1 VKRDEPPILPS
12 PRVRAEELEL
22 ISMVGHEL
30 RNPLTVIRGA
40 ATLLLQAQSQ
50 MPLERRQAM
59 LRLIEQHSEAM
70 SDLVEDL
77 ITVAHL
83 EAGDTDL
90 MLESV
95 EVARAVER
103 AVEWARRQDSR
114 PIVVLG
120 SDPAL
125 KVRGDR
131 ERIEQVLRALLGNA
145 LRHAPIS
152 DVEISVQADVAQVRI
167 GVLDRGPGV
176 PKLER
181 ERIFERFVRVSELAS
196 ASGAGLGLYVAR
208 SLARLMDGDVRL
220 EARRQGGCAFWFTL
234 GRSA

>member
-1 VKRDEPPILPS
+1 MKPAQRED
-12 PRVRAEELEL
+12 LEL

-40 ATLLLQAQSQ
+40 ATLLLQTQNQ
-50 MPLERRQAM
+50 MPLERRQAI

-90 MLESV
+90 MLEEV
-95 EVARAVER
+95 EVAKVVEKV
-103 AVEWARRQDSR
+103 VEWARRQDSR

-120 SDPAL
+120 SEPAL
-125 KVRGDR
+125 QVRGDR
-131 ERIEQVLRALLGNA
+131 ERIDQVLRALVGNA
-145 LRHAPIS
+145 LRHAPSS
-152 DVEISVQADVAQVRI
+152 DVEISVRSDNRRVRI

-176 PKLER
+176 PAADR
-181 ERIFERFVRVSELAS
+181 QRVFERFARVTELSS
-196 ASGAGLGLYVAR
+196 ASGAGLGLFVAR
-208 SLARLMDGDVRL
+208 GLARLMNGDVTL
-220 EARRQGGCAFWFTL
+220 EARRDGGSAFWFTL

>member
-1 VKRDEPPILPS
+1 MTRDEPPTLPS

-40 ATLLLQAQSQ
+40 ATLLLQARNQ

-70 SDLVEDL
+70 TDLVEDL
-77 ITVAHL
+77 ITAAHL

-90 MLESV
+90 MIESV
-95 EVARAVER
+95 EVPKAIER
-103 AVEWARRQDSR
+103 VVEWARRQDSR
-114 PIVVLG
+114 AIVVLG
-120 SDPAL
+120 SEPAL

-131 ERIEQVLRALLGNA
+131 ERIEQVLRALVGNA
-145 LRHAPIS
+145 LRHAPTS
-152 DVEISVQADVAQVRI
+152 DVEIFVEARDGSVGIA
-167 GVLDRGPGV
+167 VLDRGPGV
-176 PKLER
+176 PKNQR
-181 ERIFERFVRVSELAS
+181 EHVFERFVRVSELSS

-208 SLARLMDGDVRL
+208 GLARLMAGDVTL
-220 EARRQGGCAFWFTL
+220 EPRPEGGSAFWFTL

>member
-1 VKRDEPPILPS
+1 MKPRQRDD
-12 PRVRAEELEL
+12 LEL

-40 ATLLLQAQSQ
+40 ATLLLQARNQ

-90 MLESV
+90 MLEDL
-95 EVARAVER
+95 EVAKMIEKV
-103 AVEWARRQDSR
+103 VEWARRHDSR

-120 SDPAL
+120 SEPAL
-125 KVRGDR
+125 KARGDR
-131 ERIEQVLRALLGNA
+131 DRIDQVLRALVGNA
-145 LRHAPIS
+145 LRHAPES
-152 DVEISVQADVAQVRI
+152 DVEISVRSEDGRVRI

-176 PKLER
+176 PAAER
-181 ERIFERFVRVSELAS
+181 ERVFERFARVTELSS

-208 SLARLMDGDVRL
+208 GLARLMDGDVIL
-220 EARRQGGCAFWFTL
+220 EPRRDGGSAFWFTL
-234 GRSA
+234 GRGG